1 MNEFESGG
9 IERTATEIPTR
20 RKKLPRWLQSNRN
33 RRIASSALMVG
44 TIGSSVGIATLNST
58 TPASNSV
65 AASTSPVRAFEAGN
79 VSGNGKSNAR
89 TAPAPGGTTGKI
101 DTVSASSFTLTTP
114 AGQKVTV
121 NESSSTT
128 YQNGTRSAST
138 SVVRTSRNVLVF
150 GTVDSTTIAA
160 KDVSVEAVTR
170 APSSA
175 SSVIPFNQGTPSA
188 EKKVGTIPAS
198 WSAGQG
204 ALVSGSAANKATVA
218 ALAAYSGGIVDR
230 VVLLSDGDYNVH
242 FIGVNWPH
250 HVFLNSSFK
259 VIGAQ

>member
-1 MNEFESGG
+1 M
-9 IERTATEIPTR
+9 
-20 RKKLPRWLQSNRN
+20 
-33 RRIASSALMVG
+33 
-44 TIGSSVGIATLNST
+44 
-58 TPASNSV
+58 
-65 AASTSPVRAFEAGN
+65 
-79 VSGNGKSNAR
+79 
-89 TAPAPGGTTGKI
+89 
-101 DTVSASSFTLTTP
+101 
-114 AGQKVTV
+114 
-121 NESSSTT
+121 
-128 YQNGTRSAST
+128 
-138 SVVRTSRNVLVF
+138 
-150 GTVDSTTIAA
+150 
-160 KDVSVEAVTR
+160 EAVTR
-170 APSSA
+170 AASSA

-242 FIGVNWPH
+242 FIGLNWPH